1 MVKQTT
7 YRWVTAGILA
17 LVLALISVVLYMN
30 DGFGLNSSSSA
41 RTAVEEFGL
50 QMQTVS
56 LLETDA
62 SSTMA
67 SAYGSL
73 VTSDLLQRWQTDP
86 ENAPGRL
93 TSSAYPDRIEISTI
107 AKQGRGY
114 IVQGE
119 VVMMTSTGEAGR
131 TPVILQVI
139 PQDGEWLIAVYQ
151 EPQTGSEK

>member
-7 YRWVTAGILA
+7 YRWITAG
-17 LVLALISVVLYMN
+17 VLALILILIGAVLYVN
-30 DGFGLNSSSSA
+30 GGFGLDSSSSA

-50 QMQTVS
+50 QLQTVS
-56 LLETDA
+56 LLDESA

-73 VTSDLLQRWQTDP
+73 VTSDLLQRWQQDP

-93 TSSAYPDRIEISTI
+93 TSSPYPDRIEISAI
-107 AKQGRGY
+107 VKQGRGY

-119 VVMMTSTGEAGR
+119 IVMMTSTSESSR

-139 PQDGEWLIAVYQ
+139 PQDGAWLIAVYQ
-151 EPQTGSEK
+151 EPNTGEE